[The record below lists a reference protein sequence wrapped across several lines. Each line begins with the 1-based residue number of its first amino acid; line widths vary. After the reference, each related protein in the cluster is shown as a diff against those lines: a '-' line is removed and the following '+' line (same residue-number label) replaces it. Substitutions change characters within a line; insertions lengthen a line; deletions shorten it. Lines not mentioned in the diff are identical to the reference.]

1 MQTVAV
7 LSLKG
12 GVGKTTV
19 VLGLASA
26 ALRRGIRTL
35 VVDLDPQCN
44 ATATLEPEETKS
56 TLSDVLAAP
65 ESDVL
70 QAAISST
77 SWGEDLD
84 VLVGSEEAEA
94 HNVPNPDA
102 TGLAGLSQALDTLN
116 GLVEDGELPYQLILL
131 DCPPS
136 LAQLTR
142 SALYAADRA
151 LLVTEPTMFAVS
163 GVQRAF
169 EAVQAEREHN
179 PDLQPLGVVVNRVRP
194 RSHEH
199 QFRIDELREIF
210 GPLVMPVALPDR
222 LAVQQAQ
229 GACMPIHDWGTP
241 GAREVGLGFNLLLA
255 RVIRAGRR
263 RLTEYEPADYEEADY
278 EEPDADEPTAGQ
290 AENAVDG
297 QQPEGQAKDQ
307 RDDEHPADRPDTKHA
322 DPAEDAA
329 EAEA

>member
-26 ALRRGIRTL
+26 AMRRGVRTL

-44 ATATLEPEETKS
+44 ATAALEPDETELG
-56 TLSDVLAAP
+56 LSDVLADPRP
-65 ESDVL
+65 EVL
-70 QAAISST
+70 RAAVGPSG
-77 SWGEDLD
+77 WGDEVD
-84 VLVGSEEAEA
+84 VLVGSEDAELHNGGAADDGHGHLAKLTEA
-94 HNVPNPDA
+94 
-102 TGLAGLSQALDTLN
+102 LSALD
-116 GLVEDGELPYQLILL
+116 GLIAEGELPYRLVLL

-136 LAQLTR
+136 LGRLTR
-142 SALYAADRA
+142 SALVAADRA
-151 LLVTEPTMFAVS
+151 LLVTEPTIFAVS

-169 EAVQAEREHN
+169 EAVQAERAEHN
-179 PDLQPLGVVVNRVRP
+179 PRLQPLGVVVNRVRP

-229 GACMPIHDWGTP
+229 GACLPIHQWGTP
-241 GAREVGLGFNLLLA
+241 GAREVALGFNLLLA
-255 RVIRAGRR
+255 RTLRAGRR
-263 RLTEYEPADYEEADY
+263 RGA
-278 EEPDADEPTAGQ
+278 EPD
-290 AENAVDG
+290 DG
-297 QQPEGQAKDQ
+297 ELLPDDPGEDDLKT
-307 RDDEHPADRPDTKHA
+307 DDEVR
-322 DPAEDAA
+322 EG
-329 EAEA
+329 